1 MSHAQLPNADLILN
15 EAKSLERQIV
25 GLGGNLTYLSTPQS
39 SGSRVL
45 RHTTSIICDGDQ
57 VLVAQRAIQN
67 RNGKLT
73 LDWRDNPSTI
83 FISSLSQ
90 DGLSTTDEIQL
101 SLLELTGQSLEDVR
115 LMTVAPDEISLIGAV
130 WDYRNWVENG
140 LRAVTSQ
147 AILTLNRS
155 GHIKKIVYPNF
166 GMNLSAKDYEKN
178 WVPILGTSLM
188 VYSLG
193 PTLKIFNLQDNSSIE
208 SPGITWDYGEPHG
221 GSQIIDVGPYKIGL
235 FQSSMPVE
243 RSTAGSLRISSR
255 TYFVGAFVMATES
268 PNALIAFSSEPLL
281 TASLHDPM
289 VDHSTACVV
298 PQGLL
303 FRDERLLISFG
314 VNDAASA
321 LAGVPIA
328 PILRHLGL

>member
-1 MSHAQLPNADLILN
+1 MTHAPLPNADTLLS
-15 EAKSLERQIV
+15 EAESLERQIV
-25 GLGGNLTYLSTPQS
+25 RLGGKLTYLSTPQS

-45 RHTTSIICDGDQ
+45 RHSTSIILDGNQ

-73 LDWRDNPSTI
+73 VDWRDNPSTI
-83 FISSLSQ
+83 IISRLSR
-90 DGLSTTDEIQL
+90 DGLSTTDEIEL

-140 LRAVTSQ
+140 IRAVTSQ

-155 GHIKKIVYPNF
+155 GHINKIVYPNF
-166 GMNLSAKDYEKN
+166 GMNFSAKEYEKN
-178 WVPILGTSLM
+178 WVPILDSSLM

-193 PTLKIFNLQDNSSIE
+193 PTLKIFDLQDNSSVE

-235 FQSSMPVE
+235 FHSSMPIE
-243 RSTAGSLRISSR
+243 RRSVGSLSIASR
-255 TYFVGAFVMATES
+255 TYFVGAFAMDTDNPHS
-268 PNALIAFSSEPLL
+268 LIAFSSEPLL
-281 TASLHDPM
+281 TASLRDPM
-289 VDHSTACVV
+289 ISNSTAVV
-298 PQGLL
+298 LPHGLL
-303 FRDERLLISFG
+303 FQDERLLISFG

-321 LAGVPIA
+321 LASLPIS
-328 PILRHLGL
+328 PILLHLGL